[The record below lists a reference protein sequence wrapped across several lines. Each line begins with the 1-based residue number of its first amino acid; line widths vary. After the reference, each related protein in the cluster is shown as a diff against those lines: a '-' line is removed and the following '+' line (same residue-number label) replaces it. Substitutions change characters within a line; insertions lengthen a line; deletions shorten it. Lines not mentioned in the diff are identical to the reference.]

1 MPLNIVLHSCPFI
14 LTFFTQSEYALIS
27 IFVVVRT
34 ARRTYFYNQI
44 KNSKERNSIP
54 GIRYRIRLNAKASV
68 KRAFEGAATT
78 QR

>member
-44 KNSKERNSIP
+44 KNSKERNSLP
-54 GIRYRIRLNAKASV
+54 GIRLNAKASV